1 MKKIVLTGGGT
12 AGHVNPNIALLP
24 NLKKIFEVYYIGS
37 KNGIEKD
44 LIQAEKIKYYGISSG
59 KLRRYFDFKNF
70 TDPFR
75 VIYGYFEAMS
85 ILKKIKPDVV
95 FSKGGFV
102 SVPVALA
109 AKSLNIPVVIHE
121 SDLSLGLAN
130 KICLPCAK
138 YICCNFPETIKELKS
153 NKAILTGSPIRQE
166 LLCPDKNMTKI
177 FKDEKPVILV
187 VGGSLG
193 SAFINKIIRSSL
205 DKLLKDFNI
214 LHICGKN
221 NIDKNLIN
229 KQGYLQYEY
238 VKDELKNFFDMS
250 SIIISRAGA
259 NSISEILALKK
270 PNILIPLSSKA
281 SRGDQILNADSY
293 KKSGFSEALIED
305 KLTDTELVDMIYKV
319 YKNRQ
324 IYIDK
329 MKDSKQN
336 NSIELIIEILK
347 NVS

>member
-24 NLKKIFEVYYIGS
+24 NLKKFFEVYYIGS

-138 YICCNFPETIKELKS
+138 YICCNFPETIKGLKS

-293 KKSGFSEALIED
+293 KKSGFSEVLIED